1 MSISRRKGS
10 MVDVSAVRASYIL
23 NVVDIAFNPDIGMNP
38 RNDLRVRK
46 TRNINIRWN
55 LVIGLTHMNHG

>member
-1 MSISRRKGS
+1 MAISRKKRS
-10 MVDVSAVRASYIL
+10 MVDVSAIRASHIL
-23 NVVDIAFNPDIGMNP
+23 NVVDIALDPNIGMNP
-38 RNDLRVRK
+38 RNNLRVRK

>member
-23 NVVDIAFNPDIGMNP
+23 NVVDIALNPDIGMNP